1 MDTYNEQSR
10 LLSPREA
17 KARFD
22 GVDTS
27 LWRRLE
33 SVFPVRI
40 TRSWADRMSRAD
52 DPLGLQVLPVAAEL
66 ESFEDDVA
74 DPVGE
79 EGRMPHPLVVQ
90 KHPDRLLL
98 LVTRRCH
105 LHCRYCFR
113 RDLDGEADPY
123 MAELDSAIDFAVAS
137 GVREVILSG
146 GDPLVLKTE
155 RLQYIL
161 SSLRPSVPKVRIHT
175 RAPVTFPERV
185 DDALVAMLKSHDPVW
200 LVVHCNHPDE
210 LSPDVEQ
217 ALARF
222 VDAGI
227 PVLNQ
232 SVLLRGV
239 NDDAEVLAV
248 LSERLLMLRVKPYYL
263 HHPDAVVGGAA
274 FRVSIEEGLALHRAL
289 RAKVSGLGLPAYVID
304 PPDGTGKV
312 PVAEWAANSV
322 R

>member
-17 KARFD
+17 KARFE
-22 GVDTS
+22 GVDTA

-33 SVFPVRI
+33 TVFPVRI
-40 TRSWADRMSRAD
+40 TRSWANRMKRAD
-52 DPLGLQVLPVAAEL
+52 DPLGRQVVPVDAEL
-66 ESFEDDVA
+66 DSFEDDVH

-79 EGRMPHPLVVQ
+79 EQRMPHPLIVQ

-113 RDLDGEADPY
+113 RDLDGEADPSD
-123 MAELDSAIDFAVAS
+123 AELESAIAFAAGR

-146 GDPLVLKTE
+146 GDPLILRTDK
-155 RLQYIL
+155 LQYIL
-161 SSLRPSVPKVRIHT
+161 SSLRQSVAQLRIHS

-185 DDALVAMLKSHDPVW
+185 DENLVDMLRSNGPLW

-210 LSPDVEQ
+210 LSPEVER
-217 ALARF
+217 ALAML
-222 VDAGI
+222 VDGGI

-239 NDDAEVLAV
+239 NDDVDVLAA
-248 LSERLLMLRVKPYYL
+248 LSERLLALRIKPYYL

-274 FRVSIEEGLALHRAL
+274 FRVSIEEGLSLHRAL
-289 RAKVSGLGLPAYVID
+289 RSRVSGLGLPAYVID

-312 PVAEWAANSV
+312 PVAEWVANSV
-322 R
+322 A